1 MTPVRRV
8 GLNRRG
14 FLGLAA
20 LAAAGGTGVLTACS
34 GSSGTKRVADR
45 HKDGI
50 LRIGVASAPSSLNP
64 LDSGSEIT
72 RWIAEPIMES
82 LYRYDNTLASVPLLA
97 DGEPQISEDG
107 LAWTIRLRQGVLW
120 HNGTPFTADDVV
132 ATLAHMLD
140 LSAGS
145 EWITY
150 MLGYLSRFEKVDEH
164 TVRIVLS
171 KPYGLLRSHLT
182 NLPITHRDF
191 VARKDTMMGT
201 GPYRLDTFVAGQSF
215 TLSRFDRYHGG
226 QYPAGSAPAFAGMQ
240 YTVFTDANTRVL
252 SLRQGKVDLITAPSF
267 ATFDTI
273 RKDRSL
279 ALVLTEAPLDVLSY
293 VMMRK
298 EPFSDPDF
306 RKAVALSMD
315 RQGVLQRVYGGE
327 GTIGQGPIGPA
338 ELGWDAGFTPFAPAP
353 DLARARDLLA
363 RARTGK
369 RSFTVTIGTNQ
380 GIRDVAQV
388 LVAGWKQVG
397 LDVTIEQLAGG
408 PWSNKWLSRDYD
420 MLMNTFS
427 SGFTSGPANYL
438 TLAPAGSA
446 NVLSCGYANPEVDRL
461 IDTVWQTSNDAERV
475 AALSRVDRLLAEDA
489 VITPPVYPKLALA
502 QRAELSP
509 LDPTMLRISRLD
521 PHHLRFV

>member
-1 MTPVRRV
+1 VTSVR
-8 GLNRRG
+8 GLGLDRRG
-14 FLGLAA
+14 FLGLTA
-20 LAAAGGTGVLTACS
+20 LAAAGGTGLLTACS
-34 GSSGTKRVADR
+34 SSSSGDRVTKRHR
-45 HKDGI
+45 DGI
-50 LRIGVASAPSSLNP
+50 LRIGVVAAPSSLNP
-64 LDSGSEIT
+64 LDSGSETT

-82 LYRYDNTLASVPLLA
+82 LYGYDKSLASIPLLA
-97 DGEPQISEDG
+97 DGEPQISDDK

-120 HNGTPFTADDVV
+120 HDGTPFTADDVV

-164 TVRIVLS
+164 TVRITLN

-191 VARKDTMMGT
+191 VGRKDTMMGT
-201 GPYRLDTFVAGQSF
+201 GPYKLDTFVAGQSF

-226 QYPAGSAPAFAGMQ
+226 QYAPGVAPAFAGIE

-252 SLRQGKVDLITAPSF
+252 SLRQGKVDLIAAPSF

-273 RKDRSL
+273 RGDRSL
-279 ALVLTEAPLDVLSY
+279 ALVLAEAPLDVLSY

-298 EPFSDPDF
+298 EPFNDPDF

-327 GTIGQGPIGPA
+327 GTVGQGPIGPA
-338 ELGWDAGFTPFAPAP
+338 ELGYDAARKPFAPAP
-353 DLARARDLLA
+353 DLDRARELLA
-363 RARTGK
+363 RAKTGK

-380 GIRDVAQV
+380 GIRDIAQV

-397 LDVTIEQLAGG
+397 LDVTIEQLPGG

-438 TLAPAGSA
+438 TLAPAGST
-446 NVLSCGYANPEVDRL
+446 NVLSCGYVNVEADAL
-461 IDTVWQTSNDAERV
+461 IDTVWQTFDPAERV
-475 AALSRVDRLLAEDA
+475 AALGRLDQILAEDA

-502 QRAELSP
+502 QRVELSP

-521 PHHLRFV
+521 PQHLRFV